1 MKNLESVI
9 MPEPKLD
16 FQHLTVSER
25 IQLVVDLW
33 DSIVDA
39 PELLQLTD
47 AQRAELDRRL
57 EACRK
62 DPDQAIPWETLRR
75 ELLHGD

>member
-1 MKNLESVI
+1 MENVESVI
-9 MPEPKLD
+9 MGEPRLD

-25 IQLVVDLW
+25 IQLVEDLW
-33 DSIVDA
+33 DSIADA

-47 AQRAELDRRL
+47 TQRAELDRRL
-57 EACRK
+57 EAYRNN
-62 DPDQAIPWETLRR
+62 PDEVIPWEALRR

>member
-1 MKNLESVI
+1 MENVESVI
-9 MPEPKLD
+9 MGEPRLD

-25 IQLVVDLW
+25 IQLVEDLW
-33 DSIVDA
+33 DSIADA

-57 EACRK
+57 EAYRK
-62 DPDQAIPWETLRR
+62 NPDEVIPWEALRR

>member
-1 MKNLESVI
+1 MENLESVI
-9 MPEPKLD
+9 MTEPKLD

-25 IQLVVDLW
+25 I
-33 DSIVDA
+33 
-39 PELLQLTD
+39 QLTD

-62 DPDQAIPWETLRR
+62 DPAQAIPWETLRR